1 MEELIAV
8 LTGSLGFS
16 GLRTFEK
23 ISGRALGPLPAAL
36 PVAVF

>member
-8 LTGSLGFS
+8 LIGSLGF
-16 GLRTFEK
+16 GGQRTFEK
-23 ISGRALGPLPAAL
+23 ISGGALGPLPEVL